1 MIILPAIDLLG
12 GRCVR
17 LSKGEYDTARE
28 VAADPLETAERFY
41 LAGAEYL
48 HTVDLDGA
56 KHGEGQKE
64 NRRVIREIAKKGWF
78 PVEIGGGIRTIDD
91 ISRAL
96 DDGATRVILGSA
108 ATDLVFLEKAVAG
121 FGESIAVGID
131 AKDGLVAT
139 SGWTKT
145 GTLGYLD
152 FAKTVAGLG
161 VGTIIFTDIGRDG
174 MLTGPNT
181 EMLKA
186 LRSALPGTALIAS
199 GGVKSAEDIRELKAL
214 GMSGA
219 ICGKSLYAGTLDLGE
234 AIRAARD

>member
-28 VAADPLETAERFY
+28 VAADPMETAERFY

-78 PVEIGGGIRTIDD
+78 PVEIGGGIRT
-91 ISRAL
+91 
-96 DDGATRVILGSA
+96 
-108 ATDLVFLEKAVAG
+108 E
-121 FGESIAVGID
+121 ESV
-131 AKDGLVAT
+131 KRY
-139 SGWTKT
+139 
-145 GTLGYLD
+145 LGYLD

-199 GGVKSAEDIRELKAL
+199 GGVKSAEDIRELKVL
-214 GMSGA
+214 GMNGA

>member
-28 VAADPLETAERFY
+28 VAADPMETAERFY
-41 LAGAEYL
+41 LAAQSICTPLTLTEQSTAKDKKK
-48 HTVDLDGA
+48 TVGSSA
-56 KHGEGQKE
+56 RSQKK
-64 NRRVIREIAKKGWF
+64 AGSPWK
-78 PVEIGGGIRTIDD
+78 
-91 ISRAL
+91 
-96 DDGATRVILGSA
+96 SA
-108 ATDLVFLEKAVAG
+108 AESVPLTTSVGHSTTAPPESFSVPPRPILYFWRRRLPGSEKALPS
-121 FGESIAVGID
+121 ESTQ
-131 AKDGLVAT
+131 KDGLVAT

-199 GGVKSAEDIRELKAL
+199 GGVKSAEDIRELKVL

-219 ICGKSLYAGTLDLGE
+219 ICGKSLYAGTLDLGK

>member
-28 VAADPLETAERFY
+28 VAADPMETAERFFN
-41 LAGAEYL
+41 AGAEYL

-56 KHGEGQKE
+56 KRGEGQQE

-78 PVEIGGGIRTIDD
+78 PVEIGGGIRTLDD
-91 ISRAL
+91 IDRAL
-96 DDGATRVILGSA
+96 DDGASRVILGSA
-108 ATDLVFLEKAVAG
+108 ATDLAFLERAVAG
-121 FGESIAVGID
+121 FGDGIAVGID

-139 SGWTKT
+139 SGWTET

-152 FAKTVAGLG
+152 FAKAVAELG
-161 VGTIIFTDIGRDG
+161 VGTIIFTDISRDG

-186 LRSALPGTALIAS
+186 LKTALPGTDLIAS
-199 GGVKSAEDIRELKAL
+199 GGVKTAEDIRKLKML

-234 AIRAARD
+234 AIRAAKD